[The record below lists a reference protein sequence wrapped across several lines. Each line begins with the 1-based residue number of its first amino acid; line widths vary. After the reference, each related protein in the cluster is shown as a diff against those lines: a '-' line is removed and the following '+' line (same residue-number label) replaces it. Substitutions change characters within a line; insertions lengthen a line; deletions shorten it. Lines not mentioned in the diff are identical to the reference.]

1 MTRVSNYDDLAGF
14 KTPTQHRTKGQ
25 VAQILADMKRID
37 AVVANGTFEQLKAL
51 HGNLS

>member
-1 MTRVSNYDDLAGF
+1 MARVSNYDDLAGF
-14 KTPTQHRTKGQ
+14 KTPTQRRTKGQ